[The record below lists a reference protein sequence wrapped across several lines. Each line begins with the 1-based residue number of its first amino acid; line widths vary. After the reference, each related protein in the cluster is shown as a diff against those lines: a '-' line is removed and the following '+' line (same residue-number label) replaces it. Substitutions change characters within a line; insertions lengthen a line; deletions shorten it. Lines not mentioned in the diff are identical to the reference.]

1 MVRYILMRILFL
13 FLTLFIVFTIL
24 FIVARFAQ
32 LERMEVLTF
41 RDIPFMEKLKI
52 TYQDYVSYV
61 KNILTDWD
69 WGTDRKGL
77 DAWNELVKRS
87 DLTLRLNAVAFLFYT
102 GFGLILG
109 IFGALYKGTLFDK
122 ALNLLFLFFSSI
134 PAYVM
139 IMLLILLFGYYL
151 EWFPPYE
158 PPASNGLFIGLKGL
172 IIPVLAVST
181 YPLVQVAQLI
191 RSEMT
196 EAFNSDYLLLLKTKG
211 LNQRQIVFHHL
222 IKHSVVPVITS
233 LVPIMLYVLGS
244 SFIVEMVYSIKGI
257 TDWLFASLF
266 LSSADVYYPSVV
278 LPPMVLIGT
287 FLTGIILFV
296 GLLVDIVYGLM
307 DPRITMG
314 AKKAQMD

>member
-1 MVRYILMRILFL
+1 MIRYIFMRILFL
-13 FLTLFIVFTIL
+13 ILTLFIVFTML

-41 RDIPFMEKLKI
+41 TDIPFMDKLKI
-52 TYQDYVSYV
+52 IYKDYGVYV
-61 KNILTDWD
+61 GNIVQDWD

-77 DAWNELVKRS
+77 DVWSELLKRS
-87 DLTLRLNAVAFLFYT
+87 DLTIRLNVVAFLFYT
-102 GFGLILG
+102 GFGMLLG
-109 IFGALYKGTLFDK
+109 IFGALYKGSLFDK
-122 ALNLLFLFFSSI
+122 ALNLVFLFFSSI

-139 IMLLILLFGYYL
+139 IMLLILVFGYYL

-158 PPASNGLFIGLKGL
+158 PPLSRGFFTGLKGL

-191 RSEMT
+191 RSEMLD
-196 EAFNSDYLLLLKTKG
+196 AFNSDYLLLLKTKG

-257 TDWLFASLF
+257 ADWLFASLF
-266 LSSADVYYPSVV
+266 LQSAEVYYPSVS

-287 FLTGIILFV
+287 FLTGLVLIV
-296 GLLVDIVYGLM
+296 GLIVDIVYGFM
-307 DPRITMG
+307 DPRITIG